1 MLLTNPDRPFHNVKE
16 RETEVSS
23 SDGKPPGETRFFRRE
38 TDRPRYVHHILK
50 GMVEVNGIEPPASGR
65 LY

>member
-23 SDGKPPGETRFFRRE
+23 PELAPKRNTVLPTR
-38 TDRPRYVHHILK
+38 D
-50 GMVEVNGIEPPASGR
+50 
-65 LY
+65 